1 MKNRFTIGLKIQI
14 IIGIIL
20 FVTSVVTVL
29 WLKNKFEQQMEETTT
44 QKAQE
49 IAVMSLNT
57 LNMFMLTGLIGDE
70 ANRQLFYDKTK
81 ASEDILDFRVFR
93 SHNVT
98 NQYGMCIPAEAPKD
112 ALDKEVLSS
121 GEMVIKHEEI
131 DNKSTLRIVYPY
143 KASKN
148 FRGTDCMTCHTVKE
162 GDVLGATSITIDISE
177 SEETI
182 NNIIQFL
189 WIMAV
194 VLFVVV
200 MGFISLASKRY
211 ISTPLENFEKG
222 LMSFFGYLNREKQ
235 SIEPIAINSTDEIA
249 QMSQFVND
257 NIKQIEKTIKEDN
270 ELINDAKI
278 VIGRVGNGWYS
289 QFIETK
295 TSNKSLEEFKENVN
309 KMIKNTYD
317 RFSKINIILEQ
328 YSKNNYLQTLKL
340 EPNDER
346 DGVFEKLV
354 LGLNTLHNTLTNML
368 IENKSTGVTL
378 QNSATSLLDNITTL
392 QKSSNE
398 TALKLDNTTVAL
410 KELTDIVASTT
421 SKISQIANLSDMVT
435 NSSNSGQ
442 LLAGKTASA
451 MDDIALQVASIN
463 QAITIIDQ
471 IAFQTNILSLNAA
484 VEAATAGEAGKGF
497 AVVAGEVRNLANRS
511 SDAAK
516 EIKNLVEIATN
527 KSIEGKEIAGE
538 MIVGYE
544 GLNENIQQTI
554 HLIEN
559 VNVDSHKQHNGIV
572 KINQTVE
579 ILNQQTRQNGEI
591 TIKTQDIALATS
603 RLANELVD
611 NANKKEFLGK

>member
-1 MKNRFTIGLKIQI
+1 MKSRITIGFKIQT

-20 FVTSVVTVL
+20 FVTSVIAVM
-29 WLKNKFEQQMEETTT
+29 WLHGKFKKQMEETTT

-57 LNMFMLTGLIGDE
+57 LNMFMLTGIIGDE

-81 ASEDILDFRVFR
+81 ASEDVLDFRVFR
-93 SHNVT
+93 SSHVVS
-98 NQYGMCIPAEAPKD
+98 QYGSGIPAEAPKD
-112 ALDKEVLSS
+112 AIDKEVLSS
-121 GEMVIKHEEI
+121 GKMIIKNEMDGEKNTI
-131 DNKSTLRIVYPY
+131 RIVYPY

-148 FRGTDCMTCHTVKE
+148 FRGTDCTSCHAVKE
-162 GDVLGATSITIDISE
+162 GDVLGATSITIDIT
-177 SEETI
+177 EEQKKI
-182 NNIIQFL
+182 DNIIQFL
-189 WIMAV
+189 WMMAIA
-194 VLFVVV
+194 LFVVV
-200 MGFISLASKRY
+200 MGFIFIASKRY

-222 LMSFFGYLNREKQ
+222 LISFFAYLNREKQ
-235 SIEPIAINSTDEIA
+235 SIEPIVINSSDEIA
-249 QMSQFVND
+249 KMSQVLND
-257 NIKQIEKTIKEDN
+257 NMKQIEQTIKEDN
-270 ELINDAKI
+270 ELINEAKK
-278 VIGRVGNGWYS
+278 VIARVGNGWYS
-289 QFIETK
+289 QFIEAK
-295 TSNKSLEEFKENVN
+295 TSNRSLEEFKENVN
-309 KMIKNTYD
+309 RMIQNTYN

-328 YSKNNYLQTLKL
+328 YAKNNYMQTLQL
-340 EPNDER
+340 DPNDER

-354 LGLNTLHNTLTNML
+354 LGLNTLHTTLTKML
-368 IENKSTGVTL
+368 VENKMTGVTL
-378 QNSATSLLDNITTL
+378 QNSAKSLLDNINTL
-392 QKSSNE
+392 QESSSD
-398 TALKLDNTTVAL
+398 TAVKLDNTTVAL

-421 SKISQIANLSDMVT
+421 SKISQIANLSNMVT
-435 NSSNSGQ
+435 NSAKDGQ
-442 LLAGKTASA
+442 GLAGRTANA
-451 MDDIALQVASIN
+451 MDDIAAQVASIN

-544 GLNENIQQTI
+544 GLNGHIEQTI
-554 HLIEN
+554 SLIEN
-559 VNVDSHKQHNGIV
+559 VNIDSHKQHSGIV

-579 ILNQQTRQNGEI
+579 ILDQKTRQNANI
-591 TIKTQDIALATS
+591 ASKTQDIALATS
-603 RLANELVD
+603 KLANELVD

>member
-1 MKNRFTIGLKIQI
+1 MRNRFTIGLKIQI

-20 FVTSVVTVL
+20 LITSVVTVM
-29 WLKNKFEQQMEETTT
+29 WLNNKFEKQMEETTT
-44 QKAQE
+44 QKAKE

-57 LNMFMLTGLIGDE
+57 LNMFMLTGIIADE

-81 ASEDILDFRVFR
+81 ASDDILDFRVFR

-98 NQYGMCIPAEAPKD
+98 SQYGDGIAIEAPKD
-112 ALDKEVLSS
+112 QLDKEVLSS
-121 GEMVIKHEEI
+121 GKMVIKHEKI
-131 DNKSTLRIVYPY
+131 DNKDTLRIVYPY
-143 KASKN
+143 KASTN
-148 FRGTDCMTCHTVKE
+148 FRGTDCLTCHAVKE
-162 GDVLGATSITIDISE
+162 GDILGATSITIDITE
-177 SEETI
+177 SQEKI
-182 NNIIQFL
+182 NSIIQFL
-189 WIMAV
+189 WMMAII
-194 VLFVVV
+194 LFITV
-200 MGFISLASKRY
+200 MGFIYIASKKY

-222 LMSFFGYLNREKQ
+222 LMSFFAYLNREKQ
-235 SIEPIAINSTDEIA
+235 FTEPIAINSSDEIA
-249 QMSQFVND
+249 VMSQFVNS
-257 NIKQIEKTIKEDN
+257 NIKQIEQTIKEDN
-270 ELINDAKI
+270 ALINDAKS
-278 VIGRVGNGWYS
+278 VIERVGNGWYS

-295 TSNKSLEEFKENVN
+295 TSNRSLEEFKENVN
-309 KMIKNTYD
+309 MMIKNTYD
-317 RFSKINIILEQ
+317 RFSKINLILEQ
-328 YSKNNYLQTLKL
+328 YSKNNYLETLKL
-340 EPNDER
+340 EPNDEK

-354 LGLNTLHNTLTNML
+354 LGLNTLHNTLTDML
-368 IENKSTGVTL
+368 IENKTTGVTL

-392 QKSSNE
+392 QSSSNE
-398 TALKLDNTTVAL
+398 TAIKLDNTTVAL

-421 SKISQIANLSDMVT
+421 SKISQIANLSAMVT
-435 NSSNSGQ
+435 ESSKNGQ
-442 LLAGKTASA
+442 TLAGKTANA
-451 MDDIALQVASIN
+451 MDDIASQVASIN

-544 GLNENIQQTI
+544 GLNGHIEETIQ
-554 HLIEN
+554 LIEN

-572 KINQTVE
+572 KINETVE
-579 ILNQQTRQNGEI
+579 ILDQKTRQNAQI
-591 TIKTQDIALATS
+591 ASKTQDIALATS
-603 RLANELVD
+603 KLANELVD

>member
-14 IIGIIL
+14 IIGAIL
-20 FVTSVVTVL
+20 LVTSILTVM
-29 WLKNKFEQQMEETTT
+29 WLNNKFEKQMEATTT

-57 LNMFMLTGLIGDE
+57 LNMFMLTGIIGDE
-70 ANRQLFYDKTK
+70 SNRQLFYDKTK
-81 ASEDILDFRVFR
+81 ASDDILDFRVFR

-98 NQYGMCIPAEAPKD
+98 NQYGSGIPVEAPKD

-121 GEMVIKHEEI
+121 GKMVIKHEII
-131 DNKSTLRIVYPY
+131 DNKSTIRIVYPY
-143 KASKN
+143 KASTN
-148 FRGTDCMTCHTVKE
+148 FRGTDCLTCHSVKE
-162 GDVLGATSITIDISE
+162 GEVLGATSITIDISE
-177 SEETI
+177 EENNI
-182 NNIIQFL
+182 KNIIQLL
-189 WIMAV
+189 WIMMV
-194 VLFVVV
+194 VLFFIV
-200 MGFISLASKRY
+200 MGFIYIASKKY
-211 ISTPLENFEKG
+211 ITTPLEDFEKG
-222 LMSFFGYLNREKQ
+222 LMSFFAYLNREKQ
-235 SIEPIAINSTDEIA
+235 CIEPIVINSSDEIA
-249 QMSQFVND
+249 EMSKFVND
-257 NIKQIEKTIKEDN
+257 NIKQIEQTIKEDN
-270 ELINDAKI
+270 ELINDAKK
-278 VIGRVGNGWYS
+278 VIERVGNGWYS

-295 TSNKSLEEFKENVN
+295 TSNRSLEEFKENVN
-309 KMIKNTYD
+309 MMIKNTYD
-317 RFSKINIILEQ
+317 RFSKINLILEQ

-346 DGVFEKLV
+346 DGVFEKLI

-368 IENKSTGVTL
+368 IENKTTGVTL
-378 QNSATSLLDNITTL
+378 QNSATSLLNNITTL
-392 QKSSNE
+392 QASSNE
-398 TALKLDNTTVAL
+398 TAVKLDNTTVAL

-435 NSSNSGQ
+435 KSSTSGQ
-442 LLAGKTASA
+442 GLAGKTANA
-451 MDDIALQVASIN
+451 MDDIAAQVASIN

-497 AVVAGEVRNLANRS
+497 AVVAQEVRNLANRS

-544 GLNENIQQTI
+544 GLNGHIQQTI
-554 HLIEN
+554 NLIEN

-579 ILNQQTRQNGEI
+579 ILDQKTRQNAEI
-591 TIKTQDIALATS
+591 TTKTQDIALATS
-603 RLANELVD
+603 QLANELVD